1 VRDFSTALALAFVI
15 EGLLYSLMPGVMQ
28 RMIAQVAVLP
38 PAAVRVAGLVT
49 ACLGVAAIWLI
60 RQGHF

>member
-1 VRDFSTALALAFVI
+1 MKDFSTALALAFVI
-15 EGLLYSLMPGVMQ
+15 EGLLYSLMPAVMQ

-38 PAAVRVAGLVT
+38 ASAVRIAGLV
-49 ACLGVAAIWLI
+49 AAILGVAAIWLI

>member
-1 VRDFSTALALAFVI
+1 VKDFSTALALAFVI

-38 PAAVRVAGLVT
+38 SSAVRIAGLVA
-49 ACLGVAAIWLI
+49 ACLGVVAIWLI
-60 RQGHF
+60 RAGHF